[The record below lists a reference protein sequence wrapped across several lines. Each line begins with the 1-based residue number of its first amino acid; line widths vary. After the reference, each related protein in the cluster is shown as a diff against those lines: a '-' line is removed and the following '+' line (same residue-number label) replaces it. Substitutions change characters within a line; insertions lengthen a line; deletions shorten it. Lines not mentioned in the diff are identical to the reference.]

1 MENGFSQLEL
11 GFSTGKDYPSKVSL
25 FLWAKDIVN
34 RDEMADLKNIYIF
47 LTDIEAVNLV

>member
-1 MENGFSQLEL
+1 MNTESQQIFYFIFS
-11 GFSTGKDYPSKVSL
+11 GKDYPSKVSL

-34 RDEMADLKNIYIF
+34 HDEMADLKNIYIF